1 MILPCYPALA
11 AISLSGWVLGLVILV
26 CHMAPLGAVLLAF
39 WLGER
44 GGQRPIT
51 KLGENGSKI
60 VVGNGRRL

>member
-1 MILPCYPALA
+1 MMLPCHPALA
-11 AISLSGWVLGLVILV
+11 AISLSGWVLALVIVV

-44 GGQRPIT
+44 GGQPPIT

>member
-1 MILPCYPALA
+1 MILPCHPALA
-11 AISLSGWVLGLVILV
+11 AISLPGWVLALVMLV

-51 KLGENGSKI
+51 NLGENGSKI
-60 VVGNGRRL
+60 VVGSDGRL